1 MKGLVV
7 ISYTH
12 GTIHHLIK
20 APFLH
25 LLSIIVC
32 LFAFDHCQQG
42 SSVGLYVDFSEMAK
56 GSQESCSQCEAT
68 VINREATAG
77 L

>member
-12 GTIHHLIK
+12 VTIHHHIE
-20 APFLH
+20 APFPR

-42 SSVGLYVDFSEMAK
+42 SSVGLYVDFSEMAE
-56 GSQESCSQCEAT
+56 GSQESRSQREAT
-68 VINREATAG
+68 FINREATAG